1 MNDSIGRAESHLQT
15 RPQRLVDSPAGYGA
29 GRRINQGN
37 CIKLGQTHVRLPESG
52 RGAPCGRH
60 SQGIT
65 PRTVQIVV
73 RYRKF
78 STSLATGGRFLG
90 RKKKVGAPLV
100 GALPPLWA
108 PFVGYF
114 GVRIKMRLPC
124 RINNV
129 VCLSS
134 NRCGIVLRAPC
145 PRSSV
150 DRASAS
156 GAGSTGSNPVGGTIC
171 RSERISLLFFI
182 SFARQRNRSR
192 SAGRWI
198 DRAGASNAS
207 GLV

>member
-1 MNDSIGRAESHLQT
+1 M
-15 RPQRLVDSPAGYGA
+15 
-29 GRRINQGN
+29 
-37 CIKLGQTHVRLPESG
+37 RLPESG
-52 RGAPCGRH
+52 RGAPCGRP

-156 GAGSTGSNPVGGTIC
+156 GAGSTGSNPVGGTKLDKI
-171 RSERISLLFFI
+171 ENFRIEVPIGTQMLEVLTAFQAVAHPPQSDLGMFPD
-182 SFARQRNRSR
+182 
-192 SAGRWI
+192 G
-198 DRAGASNAS
+198 
-207 GLV
+207 

>member
-1 MNDSIGRAESHLQT
+1 M
-15 RPQRLVDSPAGYGA
+15 
-29 GRRINQGN
+29 
-37 CIKLGQTHVRLPESG
+37 RLPESG
-52 RGAPCGRH
+52 RGAPCGRP

-156 GAGSTGSNPVGGTIC
+156 GAGSTGSNPVGGTFW
-171 RSERISLLFFI
+171 RSETLSLLFFYLLRPSTKQVLLRRTLDRTRRRVHRVRPRI
-182 SFARQRNRSR
+182 TADDRRRAALAALTHHQRRR
-192 SAGRWI
+192 
-198 DRAGASNAS
+198 
-207 GLV
+207 